1 MRQPPPGLLCNGAVP
16 EAENERI
23 IHMTDSMTMTELA
36 APAAGG
42 LDARYLAAKRA
53 LFDRV
58 YAGLNLKQREAVYA
72 TEGPVL
78 VLAGAG
84 SGKTTVLV
92 RRIAFIIRY
101 GNAYENDDV
110 PENLTEARVAELE
123 AAAAPDSPLSAAEI
137 EAGIL
142 PEFIT
147 DPCPPYRMLAITFT
161 NKAAG
166 EIRER
171 LVKQLGDEE
180 MAKDVWSGTFH
191 SVCMRMLR
199 RDGHRIGY
207 DRSFTIYDTEDQKK
221 TLTAILKRMYIDDRQ
236 FPVRSVMNAISREK
250 DKLRTPEDTAEAA
263 GADYRAGKIAAI
275 YREYAAELARSNAMD
290 FDDIIMQTV
299 RLLRT
304 CDDVREYYQKK
315 FRYVCI
321 DEYQDTNQAQ
331 LELAVILSGG
341 HHNLMVVGDDDQ
353 SIYKFRGATIENI
366 LGFDRRFSDARVI
379 KLEQNYRSTGT
390 ILEAANRVI
399 SHNQGRRGKNLWTSA
414 GQGEKIILRTAE
426 DQVAESRSIVDTIHR
441 MMAKPRPD
449 GTPRC
454 FHDFAVLYRTNSQS
468 SSVERAFAKSAI
480 PYRMVGGTRFNDRKE
495 IRDAIAYLQLI
506 SNHADKERL
515 LRIINEPKRKIGDK
529 TLDAIRQLSEEQ
541 NCSLFDIMAHA
552 DEYPALARCAANLK
566 AFTALIDELTDVAA
580 QSDMAALFDAVML
593 KTGYM
598 RMLLTST
605 ESETER
611 IENLNELKS
620 NMMEYEQKTENP
632 TLVGFLEE
640 NALVADVDKYDD
652 KADAVVLMT
661 VHSAKGLEFPV
672 VFLPGM
678 EDGIF
683 PGMQT
688 IMGKPEDM
696 EEERRLAY
704 VALTR
709 AREQIILIHAKT
721 RIWYGQ
727 TVYNPVSRFVEE
739 IPAELIVEEDLTQM
753 QPAEPAAPA
762 ERQRRRAPVHTDRLT
777 VGQQPVSPAD
787 ADAMAR
793 RKSDMKALKPGD
805 RVAHQ
810 TFGEGVILSVKPMG
824 GDILFEV
831 MFDTAGTKK
840 LMGTYARLRH
850 IG

>member
-1 MRQPPPGLLCNGAVP
+1 
-16 EAENERI
+16 
-23 IHMTDSMTMTELA
+23 MTDSMTMTESA
-36 APAAGG
+36 APAARG
-42 LDARYLAAKRA
+42 LGERYLAAKRA

-58 YAGLNLKQREAVYA
+58 YAGLNPKQREAVY
-72 TEGPVL
+72 TTDGPLL

-101 GNAYENDDV
+101 GNAYESNSV

-123 AAAAPDSPLSAAEI
+123 AAAAPDSPLRADEI
-137 EAGIL
+137 ESGIL

-171 LVKQLGDEE
+171 LVRQLGDEE

-207 DRSFTIYDTEDQKK
+207 DRSFTIYDTDDQKK

-236 FPVRSVMNAISREK
+236 FPVKSVMNAISREK
-250 DKLRTPEDTAEAA
+250 DRLHTPEDTAAAA

-304 CDDVREYYQKK
+304 CEDVREYYQKK

-341 HHNLMVVGDDDQ
+341 YRNLMVVGDDDQ

-399 SHNQGRRGKNLWTSA
+399 SHNEGRRGKNLWTSA
-414 GQGEKIILRTAE
+414 GQGEKIILRTTE
-426 DQVAESRSIVDTIHR
+426 DQAAESRSIVDTVHR

-449 GTPRC
+449 GTARS
-454 FHDFAVLYRTNSQS
+454 FRDFAVLYRTNSQS

-529 TLDAIRQLSEEQ
+529 TLEAIRQLSEEQ

-552 DEYPALARCAANLK
+552 DDYPALARSAANLK
-566 AFTALIDELTDVAA
+566 AFTALIDELTEIAA
-580 QSDMAALFDAVML
+580 KSDMAALFEAVMH

-598 RMLLTST
+598 RMLLAST

-688 IMGKPEDM
+688 ILGSPADM

-709 AREQIILIHAKT
+709 AKEQVILIHAKT
-721 RIWYGQ
+721 RLWYGQ
-727 TVYNPVSRFVEE
+727 TVFNPVSRFVEE
-739 IPAELIVEEDLTQM
+739 IPEELLEKEDLTQR
-753 QPAEPAAPA
+753 QPSEPAAPV

-777 VGQQPVSPAD
+777 VGQQQVSPAD
-787 ADAMAR
+787 ADAIAR
-793 RKSDMKALKPGD
+793 RKSDMKQLNPGD
-805 RVAHQ
+805 RVAHT
-810 TFGEGVILSVKPMG
+810 TFGEGVILSVRPMG

-840 LMGTYARLRH
+840 LMGTYARLKRLE
-850 IG
+850 

>member
-1 MRQPPPGLLCNGAVP
+1 M
-16 EAENERI
+16 E
-23 IHMTDSMTMTELA
+23 D
-36 APAAGG
+36 
-42 LDARYLAAKRA
+42 
-53 LFDRV
+53 F
-58 YAGLNLKQREAVYA
+58 KQRYIAARRAVIA
-72 TEGPVL
+72 QDLSRLNPMQRQAAMTTEGPL
-78 VLAGAG
+78 LLLAGAG
-84 SGKTTVLV
+84 SGKTTVLIQRVYNLLTYGRGSDSEEVPAWATEEDLQFLESFPARPMEEDV
-92 RRIAFIIRY
+92 RRARRLCALDAPKPWEII
-101 GNAYENDDV
+101 
-110 PENLTEARVAELE
+110 
-123 AAAAPDSPLSAAEI
+123 
-137 EAGIL
+137 
-142 PEFIT
+142 
-147 DPCPPYRMLAITFT
+147 AITFT

-166 EIRER
+166 ELKER
-171 LVKQLGDEE
+171 LAARLGP
-180 MAKDVWSGTFH
+180 AANDVWASTFH
-191 SVCMRMLR
+191 SACVRILR
-199 RDGHRIGY
+199 RDIDRIGF
-207 DRSFTIYDTEDQKK
+207 DKDFTIYDTDDAKRVIK
-221 TLTAILKRMYIDDRQ
+221 DILKEQNLDEKT
-236 FPVRSVMNAISREK
+236 FPVRSVLSAISASK
-250 DKLRTPEDTAEAA
+250 DRYEGPEVFRKKAEAA
-263 GADYRAGKIAAI
+263 NDWKNTRIAKI
-275 YREYAAELARSNAMD
+275 YAAYQQKLSTANALD
-290 FDDIIMQTV
+290 FDDIIYHTV
-299 RLLRT
+299 TLLQKEPEVL
-304 CDDVREYYQKK
+304 DYYQKK
-315 FRYVCI
+315 FRYVLV
-321 DEYQDTNQAQ
+321 DEYQDTNHLQY
-331 LELAVILSGG
+331 LLTGLLAGG
-341 HHNLMVVGDDDQ
+341 HRNLCVVGDDDQ
-353 SIYKFRGATIENI
+353 SIYSWRGADITNI
-366 LGFDRRFSDARVI
+366 LDFEKDFKNCKTV

-709 AREQIILIHAKT
+709 AKEQIILIHAKT

>member
-1 MRQPPPGLLCNGAVP
+1 
-16 EAENERI
+16 
-23 IHMTDSMTMTELA
+23 MTECKETVR
-36 APAAGG
+36 GG
-42 LDARYLAAKRA
+42 TLGERYLAAKRA
-53 LFDRV
+53 LFDKV
-58 YAGLNLKQREAVYA
+58 YASLNDKQREAVYA
-72 TEGPVL
+72 TEGPLL

-101 GNAYENDDV
+101 GNAYESNDI
-110 PENLTEARVAELE
+110 PEGLTEERVGELE
-123 AAAAPDSPLSAAEI
+123 SAARADAPLSAADI

-171 LVKQLGDEE
+171 LIQQLGDEE
-180 MAKDVWSGTFH
+180 LAQDVWSGTFH

-207 DRSFTIYDTEDQKK
+207 DRSFTIYDTDDQKK
-221 TLTAILKRMYIDDRQ
+221 TISAIMKRMYLDEKQ
-236 FPVRSVMNAISREK
+236 FPVKSIMNAIGREK
-250 DKLRTPEDTAEAA
+250 DQLRTPEDMAEEA
-263 GADYRAGKIAAI
+263 GSNYRAAKIASV
-275 YREYAAELARSNAMD
+275 YREYAAELKRSNAMD

-299 RLLRT
+299 RLLRE
-304 CDDVREYYQKK
+304 CDDLREYYQKK

-321 DEYQDTNQAQ
+321 DEYQDTNRAQ
-331 LELAVILSGG
+331 LELAILLSGG
-341 HHNLMVVGDDDQ
+341 HRNLMVVGDDDQ

-366 LGFDRRFSDARVI
+366 LGFDRRFSDARII

-390 ILEAANRVI
+390 ILEAANQVI
-399 SHNQGRRGKNLWTSA
+399 SHNEGRKGKNLWTSA
-414 GQGEKIILRTAE
+414 GMGDKLILRKTE
-426 DQVAESRSIVDTIHR
+426 DQVAESRSIVDTVNR
-441 MMAKPRPD
+441 LMTEPRPD
-449 GTPRC
+449 GSARS
-454 FHDFAVLYRTNSQS
+454 FRDFAVLYRTNSQS

-495 IRDAIAYLQLI
+495 IRDAVAYLQLI
-506 SNHADKERL
+506 SNHADRERL

-529 TLDAIRQLSEEQ
+529 TLEAVRQISEEQ
-541 NCSLFDIMAHA
+541 GCTLFEVMETA
-552 DEYPALARCAANLK
+552 DRYPALARTAPNLK
-566 AFTALIDELTDVAA
+566 AFATLIHELTEIAET
-580 QSDMAALFDAVML
+580 SNMATLFDAVMH

-598 RMLLTST
+598 RMLL
-605 ESETER
+605 ESPEPETER

-620 NMMEYEQKTENP
+620 NMMEYEQKNESP

-640 NALVADVDKYDD
+640 NALVAEVDKYDD

-661 VHSAKGLEFPV
+661 VHSSKGLEFPV

-683 PGMQT
+683 PGIQT
-688 IMGKPEDM
+688 IVGASADM

-709 AREQIILIHAKT
+709 AKERVIILHAKT
-721 RIWYGQ
+721 RLWYGQ
-727 TVYNPVSRFVEE
+727 TVYNPVSRFVGE
-739 IPAELIVEEDLTQM
+739 IPEELIEKEDLTQLSG
-753 QPAEPAAPA
+753 QPLETASVD
-762 ERQRRRAPVHTDRLT
+762 RSRRRKTPVYTDRLT
-777 VGQQPVSPAD
+777 VGQSPVSRAD
-787 ADAMAR
+787 ADALAK
-793 RKSDMKALKPGD
+793 RKSDLQTLRPSD
-805 RVAHQ
+805 RVHHA
-810 TFGEGVILSVKPMG
+810 TFGDGVILSAKPMG
-824 GDILFEV
+824 SDMLFEV

-840 LMGTYARLRH
+840 LMGTYAHLKKV
-850 IG
+850 

>member
-1 MRQPPPGLLCNGAVP
+1 M
-16 EAENERI
+16 
-23 IHMTDSMTMTELA
+23 
-36 APAAGG
+36 
-42 LDARYLAAKRA
+42 
-53 LFDRV
+53 
-58 YAGLNLKQREAVYA
+58 
-72 TEGPVL
+72 
-78 VLAGAG
+78 
-84 SGKTTVLV
+84 
-92 RRIAFIIRY
+92 
-101 GNAYENDDV
+101 
-110 PENLTEARVAELE
+110 
-123 AAAAPDSPLSAAEI
+123 
-137 EAGIL
+137 
-142 PEFIT
+142 
-147 DPCPPYRMLAITFT
+147 
-161 NKAAG
+161 
-166 EIRER
+166 
-171 LVKQLGDEE
+171 
-180 MAKDVWSGTFH
+180 
-191 SVCMRMLR
+191 
-199 RDGHRIGY
+199 
-207 DRSFTIYDTEDQKK
+207 
-221 TLTAILKRMYIDDRQ
+221 
-236 FPVRSVMNAISREK
+236 
-250 DKLRTPEDTAEAA
+250 
-263 GADYRAGKIAAI
+263 
-275 YREYAAELARSNAMD
+275 
-290 FDDIIMQTV
+290 
-299 RLLRT
+299 
-304 CDDVREYYQKK
+304 
-315 FRYVCI
+315 
-321 DEYQDTNQAQ
+321 
-331 LELAVILSGG
+331 
-341 HHNLMVVGDDDQ
+341 
-353 SIYKFRGATIENI
+353 
-366 LGFDRRFSDARVI
+366 
-379 KLEQNYRSTGT
+379 
-390 ILEAANRVI
+390 
-399 SHNQGRRGKNLWTSA
+399 
-414 GQGEKIILRTAE
+414 
-426 DQVAESRSIVDTIHR
+426 
-441 MMAKPRPD
+441 
-449 GTPRC
+449 
-454 FHDFAVLYRTNSQS
+454 
-468 SSVERAFAKSAI
+468 
-480 PYRMVGGTRFNDRKE
+480 
-495 IRDAIAYLQLI
+495 I

-541 NCSLFDIMAHA
+541 NCSLFDIMSHA

-709 AREQIILIHAKT
+709 AKEQIILIHAKT